1 MKIKAYAKINI
12 SLDIVGKRESDGYH
26 LLKMIM
32 QNIDLY
38 DEISIEKQKKDITI
52 SCNKSYVP
60 TDSRNL
66 AYKAASLFKE
76 TYNIEDGVHIDIVK
90 NIPVSAGLAGG
101 STDAA
106 AVLKLMNKIFK
117 VNASNEELMEL
128 GLKLGADIPYCIN
141 GGTALC
147 EGIGEKI
154 TALPPFKN
162 KILVLVKPSF
172 GVSTK
177 EVYKAFNLDRVR
189 VHPKTENLIK
199 AMEQD
204 DLYYVANNMKNLLEN
219 VTLRKHNI
227 LIKIKEEMNR
237 YGAVGSMMSGS
248 GPSVFAFF
256 DDMLKAQ
263 RCYEKMKENN
273 REVFLTRTI

>member
-1 MKIKAYAKINI
+1 MKINAYAKINI

-117 VNASNEELMEL
+117 VNASNEEMMEL

>member
-12 SLDIVGKRESDGYH
+12 SLDLVGKRESDGYH

-38 DEISIEKQKKDITI
+38 DEISVEKQKEGITI
-52 SCNKSYVP
+52 SCNKNYVP

-106 AVLKLMNKIFK
+106 AVLKLMNKIFE
-117 VNASNEELMEL
+117 VNVSDEELMDI

-154 TALPPFKN
+154 TTLQPFKD

-177 EVYKAFNLDRVR
+177 EVYKSFNLDRVR
-189 VHPKTENLIK
+189 VHPKTENLIE
-199 AMEQD
+199 AMEND
-204 DLYYVANNMKNLLEN
+204 NLYYVANNMKNLLEN

-227 LIKIKEEMNR
+227 LIKIKEDMNR

-263 RCYEKMKENN
+263 RCYEKMKENY

>member
-38 DEISIEKQKKDITI
+38 DEISIEKQKEDITI

-117 VNASNEELMEL
+117 VNASNEELMAL

-154 TALPPFKN
+154 TTLAPFKD

-189 VHPKTENLIK
+189 VHPKTENLIE

-204 DLYYVANNMKNLLEN
+204 NLYYVANNMKNLLEN

-227 LIKIKEEMNR
+227 LIKIKEDMNR

-263 RCYEKMKENN
+263 RCYEKMKENH

>member
-38 DEISIEKQKKDITI
+38 DEISIEKQKEDITI

-66 AYKAASLFKE
+66 AYKAASLFKN

-106 AVLKLMNKIFK
+106 AVLKLMNKMFN

-154 TALPPFKN
+154 TPLPHFKD

-177 EVYKAFNLDRVR
+177 EVYKAFNLDKVR
-189 VHPKTENLIK
+189 IHPKTENLIE

-204 DLYYVANNMKNLLEN
+204 NLYYVANNMKNLLEN

-227 LIKIKEEMNR
+227 LIKIKEDMNK

-263 RCYEKMKENN
+263 RCYEKMKESH

>member
-38 DEISIEKQKKDITI
+38 DEISIEKQKEGITI
-52 SCNKSYVP
+52 SCNKNYVP

-106 AVLKLMNKIFK
+106 AVLKLMNKIFE
-117 VNASNEELMEL
+117 VNVSDEELMNI

-154 TALPPFKN
+154 TTLPPFKD

-177 EVYKAFNLDRVR
+177 EVYKSFNLDRVK
-189 VHPKTENLIK
+189 VHPKTESLIE

-204 DLYYVANNMKNLLEN
+204 NLYYVANNMKNLLEN

-227 LIKIKEEMNR
+227 LIKIKEDMNR

-263 RCYEKMKENN
+263 KCYEKMKENY

>member
-12 SLDIVGKRESDGYH
+12 SLDILGKRECDGYH

-38 DEISIEKQKKDITI
+38 DEISIKKQYGEITL
-52 SCNKSYVP
+52 SCNKNYVP

-66 AYKAASLFKE
+66 AYKAAMLFKE
-76 TYNIEDGVHIDIVK
+76 RYNIKDGVHIDIVK

-101 STDAA
+101 STDGA
-106 AVLKLMNKIFK
+106 AVLKLMNKLFE
-117 VNASNEELMEL
+117 VNASEEELMEI
-128 GLKLGADIPYCIN
+128 GLKLGADIPYCIK

-154 TALPPFKN
+154 TPLKPFRN
-162 KILVLVKPSF
+162 KILVLVKPAF

-177 EVYKAFNLDRVR
+177 EVYKAFDINKVR
-189 VHPKTENLIK
+189 VHPKTESLIE
-199 AMEQD
+199 AMEKD
-204 DLYYVANNMKNLLEN
+204 DLNYVANNMRNLLEN

-263 RCYEKMKENN
+263 KCYEKMKENH

>member
-154 TALPPFKN
+154 TSLPAFKD
-162 KILVLVKPSF
+162 KILVLVKPGF

-189 VHPKTENLIK
+189 VHPKTEHLIK

-263 RCYEKMKENN
+263 RCYEKMKENH

>member
-38 DEISIEKQKKDITI
+38 DEISIEKQKEGITI
-52 SCNKSYVP
+52 SCNKNYVP

-76 TYNIEDGVHIDIVK
+76 TYNIDDGVHIDIVK

-106 AVLKLMNKIFK
+106 AVLKLMNKIFE
-117 VNASNEELMEL
+117 VNASDEELMNI

-154 TALPPFKN
+154 TTLQPFKD

-177 EVYKAFNLDRVR
+177 EVYKSFNLDRVR
-189 VHPKTENLIK
+189 VHPKTDSLIE
-199 AMEQD
+199 AMEND

-263 RCYEKMKENN
+263 RCYEKMKENH

>member
-38 DEISIEKQKKDITI
+38 DEISVEKQKEGITI
-52 SCNKSYVP
+52 SCNKNYVP

-106 AVLKLMNKIFK
+106 AVLKLMNKIFE
-117 VNASNEELMEL
+117 VNVSDEELMDI

-154 TALPPFKN
+154 TTLQPFKD

-177 EVYKAFNLDRVR
+177 EVYKSFNLDRVR
-189 VHPKTENLIK
+189 VHPKTENLIE
-199 AMEQD
+199 AMEND
-204 DLYYVANNMKNLLEN
+204 NLYYVANNMKNLLEN

-227 LIKIKEEMNR
+227 LIKIKEDMNR

-263 RCYEKMKENN
+263 RCYEKMKKYY

>member
-1 MKIKAYAKINI
+1 M
-12 SLDIVGKRESDGYH
+12 
-26 LLKMIM
+26 
-32 QNIDLY
+32 
-38 DEISIEKQKKDITI
+38 
-52 SCNKSYVP
+52 
-60 TDSRNL
+60 
-66 AYKAASLFKE
+66 
-76 TYNIEDGVHIDIVK
+76 K

-106 AVLKLMNKIFK
+106 AVLKLMNKIFE
-117 VNASNEELMEL
+117 VNVSDEELMNI

-154 TALPPFKN
+154 TTLPPFKD

-177 EVYKAFNLDRVR
+177 EVYKSFNLDRVR
-189 VHPKTENLIK
+189 VHPKTENLIE
-199 AMEQD
+199 AMKND
-204 DLYYVANNMKNLLEN
+204 NLDYVANNMKNLLEN

-227 LIKIKEEMNR
+227 LIKIKEDMNR

-263 RCYEKMKENN
+263 KCYEKMKENY